1 MPFVLQGV
9 ILGGIG
15 SFGASVSLALS
26 YRGIIAR
33 LKDMVPFLPLLEQHT
48 VVFELGLILVGAGA
62 TVSLIASLVA
72 VETFTRRAMK
82 PL

>member
-1 MPFVLQGV
+1 
-9 ILGGIG
+9 
-15 SFGASVSLALS
+15 LS
-26 YRGIIAR
+26 YNGIIAR
-33 LKDMVPFLPLLEQHT
+33 LKDLLPYLPFLERNSIVLQLA
-48 VVFELGLILVGAGA
+48 LILVGSGA